1 MDDQGYKV
9 SSEIFT
15 EKNYAISKKPTVDN
29 QNVVSK
35 FNFILPE
42 QTLRSSEDLMVSTV
56 TVDADGDLNVPRKK
70 SRTSTAQYIEIEHK
84 SSTILDLVGLQVW
97 RGALLLADWMIYNYK
112 NIPEGSIILE
122 LGSGVGFTSIITS
135 MFFPVIC
142 TDIDKGNILK
152 VIESNVKRNK
162 HLVRHPVKV
171 LELDFISNEIPRD
184 IMEHL
189 PNIPVIIA
197 ADTIYDDSITD
208 AFIKTICRFLQNS
221 SDNTS
226 IFVALEKR
234 YVFTISDC
242 DTTAPCFDYFLESLK
257 KLTDVKYEEVPLT
270 FPKYFEY
277 DRVKELV
284 LWKVTSS

>member
-1 MDDQGYKV
+1 MDDQDYQV

-15 EKNYAISKKPTVDN
+15 ENNYAIPKKPTFDD

-42 QTLRSSEDLMVSTV
+42 QTFRPYLDLEVSAV
-56 TVDADGDLNVPRKK
+56 TVDADGDLNVPRKNSK
-70 SRTSTAQYIEIEHK
+70 ISTTAYVEIEHK
-84 SSTILDLVGLQVW
+84 NSTNLDLVGLQVW
-97 RGALLLADWMIYNYK
+97 RGALLLADWVIYNHK

-142 TDIDKGNILK
+142 TDIDKGDILG
-152 VIESNVKRNK
+152 VIKSNVKRNK
-162 HLVRHPVKV
+162 HIVRNPVKV
-171 LELDFISNEIPRD
+171 LELDFMSNEIHRD
-184 IMEHL
+184 ILEQL

-197 ADTIYDDSITD
+197 ADTIYDDRITD
-208 AFIKTICRFLQNS
+208 AFIQTIRCFLQKS
-221 SDNTS
+221 SGNTS

-242 DTTAPCFDYFLESLK
+242 DTTAPCYDYFLESLK

-270 FPKYFEY
+270 FPKYFQY